1 MSSLAD
7 SLPVFGLVFL
17 WRGVAFGFGTTMNRR
32 PKETVSRTKADSHLI
47 PCEWKGLVRALDM
60 SGRQAEI
67 IELILQGKKD
77 KQIAMEMGLSK
88 HTVRTYLNRIFAR
101 MEVTD
106 RLGLVL
112 RVFAEYRESCTH
124 STCPYKV

>member
-1 MSSLAD
+1 
-7 SLPVFGLVFL
+7 
-17 WRGVAFGFGTTMNRR
+17 MNRR